1 MGDSEL
7 GWKIFGGV
15 MLVATLLGL
24 VLLLV
29 FARRWSK
36 NPTWNEG
43 AFLFGGLWYC
53 YHSMWAKG
61 LLILIVQIPAV
72 IFLNFIGVIL
82 VGIYTGKHGMKDL
95 EMFQAEGKENFSG
108 RNISDIKKCPFC
120 AESIKA
126 EAKVCRYCG
135 RDV

>member
-1 MGDSEL
+1 MEESNYAL
-7 GWKIFGGV
+7 VFGGV
-15 MLVATLLGL
+15 AIVIL
-24 VLLLV
+24 VLLIV
-29 FARRWSK
+29 FVRRWSKK
-36 NPTWNEG
+36 NPTWNWN
-43 AFLFGGLWYC
+43 AFWFGGLWYF
-53 YHSMWAKG
+53 HHNMWAKG
-61 LLILIVQIPAV
+61 VIILIVQIPLV